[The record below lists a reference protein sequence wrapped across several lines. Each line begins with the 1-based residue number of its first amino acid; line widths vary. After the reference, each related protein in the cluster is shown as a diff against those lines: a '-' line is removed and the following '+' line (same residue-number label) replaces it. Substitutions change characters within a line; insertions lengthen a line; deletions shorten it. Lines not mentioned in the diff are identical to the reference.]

1 MPLFA
6 RWRSLGSLDA
16 IRGRDARPGVYELA
30 DEQRRIIY
38 IGQSVKDV
46 PNRIRQHL
54 RRNPCIAAHAV
65 YWRFEASR
73 VPEAAEA
80 QTIDDYLK
88 CHGSLPPCNQV
99 TPRLRDQLRRYQERS
114 RTKSIL

>member
-6 RWRSLGSLDA
+6 RWRPLANLGTV
-16 IRGRDARPGVYELA
+16 RGRDARPGVYELA
-30 DEQRRIIY
+30 DEAKNIIY
-38 IGQSVKDV
+38 IGQSARDV

-54 RRNPCIAAHAV
+54 RRNACIIERAV

-80 QTIDDYLK
+80 EAIYDYLERY
-88 CHGSLPPCNQV
+88 GNLPPCNEV
-99 TPRLRDQLRRYQERS
+99 TPKLRDQLRRYQERS
-114 RTKSIL
+114 RS